1 MLDYMKDFVQFHV
14 FEDEDGGYVAEG
26 IELAVVTQGDT
37 LDELVKNLR
46 EATELALEGEDLAK
60 LDLVPHPKI
69 SANIELAISLDAK
82 A

>member
-1 MLDYMKDFVQFHV
+1 
-14 FEDEDGGYVAEG
+14 
-26 IELAVVTQGDT
+26 
-37 LDELVKNLR
+37 
-46 EATELALEGEDLAK
+46 LALEGEDLAK